1 MKLPTKY
8 LQPGEILVSQEP
20 CLIKTILGSCVSVC
34 LFDPTTRIGGMN
46 HYLFP
51 ESRGKKDIPNKY
63 GDQAII
69 NLLHKME
76 QTGARMFSLEA
87 KICGGAKLFDSESEI
102 FETGRKNS
110 DTAKKILKDRRITI
124 VLGDVGGNFGRS
136 ICFNTFNGDL
146 QVKQL
151 DS

>member
-8 LQPGEILVSQEP
+8 LQPGEILVGKEP

-34 LFDPTTRIGGMN
+34 LFDPVTRIGGMN

-51 ESRGKKDIPNKY
+51 EAGGKKDSLNKY
-63 GDQAII
+63 GDQAIL
-69 NLLHKME
+69 NLLSKME
-76 QTGARMFSLEA
+76 QLGARVFTLEA
-87 KICGGAKLFDSESEI
+87 KICGGAKLFDSENEI
-102 FETGRKNS
+102 FDTGRKNS
-110 DTAKKILKDRRITI
+110 HIASEILRKRRITI
-124 VLGDVGGNFGRS
+124 LLEDVGGNVGRS